1 VSAVVRPTPTGV
13 ELNVRLIPRSRKT
26 EISGVRDNAL
36 LVRVT
41 APPVAGAANDAL
53 IELMAATCRVPRRA
67 IRLVGGESSRHKRLA
82 IDGVT
87 PDQIHAA
94 IVK

>member
-1 VSAVVRPTPTGV
+1 
-13 ELNVRLIPRSRKT
+13 
-26 EISGVRDNAL
+26 
-36 LVRVT
+36 
-41 APPVAGAANDAL
+41 
-53 IELMAATCRVPRRA
+53 MAATCRVPRRA

>member
-1 VSAVVRPTPTGV
+1 
-13 ELNVRLIPRSRKT
+13 
-26 EISGVRDNAL
+26 
-36 LVRVT
+36 
-41 APPVAGAANDAL
+41 
-53 IELMAATCRVPRRA
+53 VPRRA

-87 PDQIHAA
+87 PDQIRAA

>member
-1 VSAVVRPTPTGV
+1 MPSWFASPV
-13 ELNVRLIPRSRKT
+13 E
-26 EISGVRDNAL
+26 
-36 LVRVT
+36 
-41 APPVAGAANDAL
+41 GAANDAL
-53 IELMAATCRVPRRA
+53 IELMASTCRVPRRA
-67 IRLVGGESSRHKRLA
+67 IRLVAGESSRHKRLA